1 MRVVTDSKQLN
12 NLYCKTNSCYTHIL
26 IRFSSAV
33 FSEST
38 LIFLQRNINLLP
50 TQTNGFEMKA
60 RIHLVQTINL
70 GLLLPISNFLLHWSA
85 ILAISSTRYHTV
97 DHVDWT
103 DAALA
108 SEADTCSSHSAAKGV
123 VKFKVLWSNL
133 HYLTVVS
140 SLSRH

>member
-1 MRVVTDSKQLN
+1 M
-12 NLYCKTNSCYTHIL
+12 
-26 IRFSSAV
+26 RFSSAV

-70 GLLLPISNFLLHWSA
+70 GLLLPISNFLVLHWSA
-85 ILAISSTRYHTV
+85 ILAIINSTRYHTV
-97 DHVDWT
+97 DYVDWT

-108 SEADTCSSHSAAKGV
+108 SEADTCS
-123 VKFKVLWSNL
+123 
-133 HYLTVVS
+133 
-140 SLSRH
+140 